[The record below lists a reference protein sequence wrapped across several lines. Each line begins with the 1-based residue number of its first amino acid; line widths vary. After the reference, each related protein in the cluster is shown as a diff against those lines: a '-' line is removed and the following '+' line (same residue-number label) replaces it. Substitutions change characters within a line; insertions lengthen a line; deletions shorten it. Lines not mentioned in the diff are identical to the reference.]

1 MNLTTNPALNAVTGD
16 EALALLYTQF
26 HRMYVMRKR
35 QELVSPRF
43 LSISDI
49 TLPRMSLLHYFPN
62 TPLEIGP
69 SRSEAFVSNFEGDV
83 FLEFVPNY
91 NPVMGSGRVI
101 PFEPRKAIQAYR
113 ASHFNYN
120 WTKEIQTIYNKE
132 RNLIVKSYG
141 MFDRMFVQRPS
152 IFVNYEKYYNHFNA
166 LMDGINTEVNR
177 PGMNQRMQ
185 YMRIDLPIK
194 FPGFNDLM
202 IDYDHYISNF
212 NLSTKR
218 PVPSNQTVRMNKAEG
233 SYWLLDF
240 MAFAFGDYE
249 YSLFD
254 KLDDAALR
262 TLHVI
267 FVFDSRCLVV
277 NMGTIKEWLDQEND
291 KKFLAK
297 LAEADI
303 AHALENEKLVAA
315 GKAPSEKKTVSR
327 RLGHP
332 KRLNAAKRFYLALMN
347 LSKGGITEVEKE
359 NPDKDDS
366 DGEAQATPL
375 AKGQTGRQEKES
387 SRQEEGTVNDDVS
400 NEDES
405 GNDNSHGNP
414 LLAALAKN
422 IVRDKAP
429 DDEQGDEGSRDI
441 VESDSEWNSAV
452 DDKLLEQETSVAE
465 ISVKEDPFA
474 SPEDGIALALEERA
488 RTTGNLSVA
497 EQQFFMRKGTQFKHI
512 EMGNG
517 QTLEEFMKVSPEE
530 LKELKADGLITGEFI
545 TILDE
550 SMLQSKAKV
559 LKQTYAKKFLHK
571 DIAAMAVNIQNAG
584 VALNNFKLETV
595 TSVEGEY
602 DVLSVQFHPVNGDQS
617 THVIRFPTVQDDA
630 TFTVDGVKS
639 HMQLQRR
646 EQPIRK
652 IGRAKVALSS
662 YYPSRFMV
670 TRSRKVAQDLG
681 IWLSKQVLKQGEAGV
696 LTFNRGSQF
705 DQSYPSPRIYSAL
718 ATRFQWIKT
727 KDYTFDFRLAELLEK
742 YPEFSKHTKKDG
754 FLIGV
759 KGKEPLTIDSFG
771 NIFKG
776 DEDVGTIEELM
787 GFTLAKAPLEYAS
800 INISGYLFPIG
811 VVLCWYFGI
820 TKLLEVTKA
829 TTRSVPA
836 GTRPKLAS
844 DEYAITFN
852 DEHLIFDR
860 REKFATMIFGGLVGL
875 GNISNFSKS
884 DLNNNGV
891 WGPLMADPKVKARH
905 FKEMKNTYDLFV
917 DPITKEALRRLKY
930 ADSWHYLLLDAVELL
945 ETDQTRNEVELE
957 EQRIVGYERFAGHL
971 YGEFCEAVR
980 KYNNKG
986 TDRKYK
992 LEINPDAVTM
1002 KIITDTSVNLVEEVN
1017 PVHQC
1022 KDQEEVT
1029 FGGTGGRSEITVVER
1044 ARIQLPSYKGRI
1056 SEANK
1061 DSGKV
1066 GFVTYTTSDP
1076 LIADY
1081 RGNMDMLGK
1090 PSYTGLMSVTGNLS
1104 PSITKDDSKRQVF
1117 VSTQWSQAVSASN
1130 YEWSTVRTGYDSVL
1144 AHRTSTLY
1152 SKVANDHGQVTG
1164 VEKDQLLVT
1173 YSDGTTDK
1181 YPLGFVIGEASGEYH
1196 RHTRVTDLKVGDKFK
1211 KGDVIGWDEQWF
1223 KRDPFNPGQVVL
1235 LTGYQV
1241 RIAMVEDQDTY
1252 EDSIAMS
1259 RELASI
1265 FITPFLNPV
1274 PFTMQ
1279 ANHSIALRV
1288 KIGDEVDYD
1297 AILCEIEDSAAFG
1310 GTSEVQDLSNEIN
1323 RLGIRQIRSKNHG
1336 TIVDID
1342 VKYNSPFE
1350 EMSETIA
1357 KLVKDGDKK
1366 RKRFMETE
1374 GKKPVTGAVNSN
1386 LNVAKPVIP
1395 PGLVAITI
1403 YIETLDGSTTADK
1416 YVLGNQMKATTGY
1429 VMPKA
1434 IYTKSGKRVDVKKS
1448 FKGVLNRM
1456 VNSLRDEAV
1465 TGELVSDVSLQAAR
1479 IYRGK

>member
-1 MNLTTNPALNAVTGD
+1 MNVTTNPALNAVTGD

-26 HRMYVMRKR
+26 FRMYVMRKR
-35 QELVSPRF
+35 QELVMPRF

-49 TLPRMSLLHYFPN
+49 SLPRMSLLHYFPN

-83 FLEFVPNY
+83 FLEFVTQY
-91 NPVMGSGRVI
+91 DPVMGSGRRL
-101 PFEPRKAIQAYR
+101 PFEVRKAIQAYR
-113 ASHFNYN
+113 ASHYNYN
-120 WTKEIQTIYNKE
+120 WTKEIQTVYNKE

-152 IFVNYEKYYNHFNA
+152 IFVNYEKYYNHFSA
-166 LMDGINTEVNR
+166 LMDGINAEYDR
-177 PGMNQRMQ
+177 PGMHQRMQ
-185 YMRIDLPIK
+185 YMRVDLPIT
-194 FPGFNDLM
+194 FPGFNDMM
-202 IDYDHYISNF
+202 IDYDHYINSF
-212 NLSTKR
+212 NTATGR
-218 PVPSNQTVRMNKAEG
+218 PVPNNRTVRLSKAEG
-233 SYWLLDF
+233 SYWLIDF

-249 YSLFD
+249 FSLFN
-254 KLDDAALR
+254 KLSDGALK
-262 TLHVI
+262 TLHII
-267 FVFDSRCLVV
+267 FVFDSRCLVI

-291 KKFLAK
+291 KKFLEKLAASDAVLAESNAK
-297 LAEADI
+297 LIE
-303 AHALENEKLVAA
+303 A
-315 GKAPSEKKTVSR
+315 GKPPVEKKNTSH
-327 RLGHP
+327 RLNHT

-347 LSKGGITEVEKE
+347 LSKGGITEVEKD
-359 NPDKDDS
+359 NPNKDIS
-366 DGEAQATPL
+366 DGEGPVTAVVEGKAG
-375 AKGQTGRQEKES
+375 GQVEDSSQQSQETVDNDTGS
-387 SRQEEGTVNDDVS
+387 
-400 NEDES
+400 EDEVGS
-405 GNDNSHGNP
+405 PNSHSNP
-414 LLAALAKN
+414 LLAALAKTV
-422 IVRDKAP
+422 VRSETP
-429 DDEQGDEGSRDI
+429 VDEPRDEGGRNTDAG
-441 VESDSEWNSAV
+441 DPEWNSTV
-452 DDKLLEQETSVAE
+452 DDKLLEQETIVSEV
-465 ISVKEDPFA
+465 SVKEDPFVA
-474 SPEDGIALALEERA
+474 PEDGIMLALEERA

-512 EMGNG
+512 EVGNG

-545 TILDE
+545 TVTDE
-550 SMLQSKAKV
+550 SMLESKAKA
-559 LKQTYAKKFLHK
+559 LKQVYAKKFLHK
-571 DIAAMAVNIQNAG
+571 DIAAMCVNVQNAG
-584 VALNNFKLETV
+584 IALNNFKLEPV

-602 DVLSVQFHPVNGDQS
+602 DVLSLQFHPVNGEQS
-617 THVIRFPTVQDDA
+617 THVIRFPKVQDDA
-630 TFTVDGVKS
+630 TFMVDGVKS

-646 EQPIRK
+646 EQVIRK
-652 IGRAKVALSS
+652 IGRDKVALSS

-670 TRSRKVAQDLG
+670 TRSRKVAQNLG
-681 IWLSKQVLKQGEAGV
+681 IWLSKQVLKQGEAGA

-727 KDYTFDFRLAELLEK
+727 KDYTFDFRLADLLAK
-742 YPEFSKHTKKDG
+742 HPEFAKLTKKDG

-759 KGKEPLTIDSFG
+759 KGKDPLTIDSFG

-776 DEDVGTIEELM
+776 DEDIGTIEGLM
-787 GFTLAKAPLEYAS
+787 GISLAKAPLEYAS
-800 INISGYLFPIG
+800 ISISGYLFPIG

-836 GTRPKLAS
+836 GTRPKLAD
-844 DEYAITFN
+844 DEYAIVFN
-852 DEHLIFDR
+852 DEFLIFNR
-860 REKFATMIFGGLVGL
+860 REKFAAMIFGGLVGL
-875 GNISNFSKS
+875 GNINNFSKS

-891 WGPLMADPKVKARH
+891 WGPLMADPKVKTRH
-905 FKEMKNTYDLFV
+905 FKEMKNAYDLFI
-917 DPITKEALRRLKY
+917 DPIAKTQLQRLGY
-930 ADSWHYLLLDAVELL
+930 ADSWHYLLLDAVGLL

-971 YGEFCEAVR
+971 YGEFCEAIR

-1002 KIITDTSVNLVEEVN
+1002 KIITDTSVNLVEEVG
-1017 PVHQC
+1017 PVHQL
-1022 KDQEEVT
+1022 KDQEELT
-1029 FGGTGGRSEITVVER
+1029 FGGTGGRSEITVTQR
-1044 ARIQLPSYKGRI
+1044 ARIQLPSYRGRI

-1066 GFVTYTTSDP
+1066 GFVTYVTSDP

-1130 YEWSTVRTGYDSVL
+1130 YSWSIMRTGYDSVV
-1144 AHRTSTLY
+1144 AHRTSELY
-1152 SKVANDHGQVTG
+1152 SKVAKDSGQVTG
-1164 VEKDQLLVT
+1164 VEKDQLLVS
-1173 YSDGTTDK
+1173 YADGSTDK

-1196 RHTRVTDLKVGDKFK
+1196 RHTRITDLKVGDKFR
-1211 KGDVIGWDEQWF
+1211 KGDILGWDEQWF

-1235 LTGYQV
+1235 LTGHQV

-1259 RELASI
+1259 RELAAT

-1274 PFTMQ
+1274 PFTML
-1279 ANHSIALRV
+1279 ANQSIALRV

-1297 AILCEIEDSAAFG
+1297 AILCEIEDSSAFG
-1310 GTSEVQDLSNEIN
+1310 GSSEVQDLSNEIN

-1342 VKYNSPFE
+1342 IKYNSPFE
-1350 EMSETIA
+1350 EMSETVA

-1374 GKKPVTGAVNSN
+1374 GKKPVSGAVNSN

-1395 PGLVAITI
+1395 PGLIAITI

-1465 TGELVSDVSLQAAR
+1465 TNELVSDVSTQAAR